1 MTNFI
6 QPRLRRPLLLALTGA
21 IFAVAWVVR
30 GGPTWWIS
38 IMVVVA
44 TAVRV
49 VVVYVRAGQ
58 DTDEGALAGSRAD
71 ERLKLLAA
79 QSWAVAGK
87 VAITAAFVGL
97 SAAIAVRGSF
107 WWPFAVMIGITLLG
121 YLFGLS
127 NYGVGAQDPAG
138 KEAGA
143 EDGAPVPVSP

>member
-1 MTNFI
+1 MRNFI
-6 QPRLRRPLLLALTGA
+6 PPRLRRPLLVALAGA
-21 IFAVAWVVR
+21 VFAVAWVVR

-38 IMVVVA
+38 ILVVVA

-49 VVVYVRAGQ
+49 TVVYVRAGQ

-87 VAITAAFVGL
+87 VAIAAAFVGL
-97 SAAIAVRGSF
+97 TIAIAVRSS
-107 WWPFAVMIGITLLG
+107 WLWPFALMIGVTLLG

-127 NYGVGAQDPAG
+127 NYGVGAQDPAD
-138 KEAGA
+138 EQAGA
-143 EDGAPVPVSP
+143 EDGAPFPVS

>member
-1 MTNFI
+1 MTSFI
-6 QPRLRRPLLLALTGA
+6 PPRLRRPLLLALTGA

-30 GGPTWWIS
+30 GGPAWIS

-49 VVVYVRAGQ
+49 VVLYVRAGQ

-87 VAITAAFVGL
+87 V
-97 SAAIAVRGSF
+97 
-107 WWPFAVMIGITLLG
+107 
-121 YLFGLS
+121 GLS
-127 NYGVGAQDPAG
+127 NYGVGAQDPADE
-138 KEAGA
+138 EAGA
-143 EDGAPVPVSP
+143 EDGAPFPVSP

>member
-1 MTNFI
+1 MTSFI
-6 QPRLRRPLLLALTGA
+6 PPRLRRPLLLALTGA

-30 GGPTWWIS
+30 GGPAWIS

-87 VAITAAFVGL
+87 VAIAAAFVGL